1 MRAAL
6 QANMAIIARAQEILT
21 DYLHPDGIGADNTL
35 HRLLSLLDGPE
46 QRAAKALSD
55 EALKGDA

>member
-21 DYLHPDGIGADNTL
+21 DYLHPAGISADNTL

-46 QRAAKALSD
+46 QRAAKDIAD